1 MAANRVLIVAGLVV
15 LVAMVAIAALLFRPA
30 AAPSATPTAI
40 AGAPSATPGTNLSAP
55 PATDPL
61 ATPTTPVA
69 TETPVATPTSVPA
82 SAVDMPF
89 VPVVGFWSTES
100 SVSMDDLRAAA
111 NGGTTRYPRV
121 VVPAEDFDVLAGR
134 LGGASMQSGT
144 VADVEAA
151 VKEGALGI
159 LRATDVTQR
168 VHALAIDGVSLFG
181 NDRVAETGGWPL
193 QAQVLSTEQWQQAGL
208 WTLVAAGDVMMDRG
222 VAFELRN
229 HPEGGD
235 YLFDGGTARITGIRC
250 CSFFGYD
257 YPTTERTGNRGAV
270 RELFQGADVAMAN
283 LESAVLVDAP
293 YHAAGFTFTADASLL
308 DSVDDAGFDFMSL
321 ANNHVR
327 NAGERGILTAV
338 EELDKRGIAH
348 SGVGLAQD
356 ASTPGYV
363 EANGVR
369 VAIISCD
376 AIRPGW
382 EATASRVGTLNCKR
396 SDVAGTIRSAREDG
410 ADVVIVFPHWC
421 CEYKPTPPSYA
432 PDLAQ
437 QWFDAGADLIT
448 GAHSHIAGA
457 IGDFDGHLAFFS
469 MGNLIFDQDFRQSTM
484 MGVIPEMTF
493 SGSQLVQIELHPT
506 LIIDAQPNLIA
517 PNDGG
522 QFVIDQMRLG
532 SEGLLDY

>member
-1 MAANRVLIVAGLVV
+1 
-15 LVAMVAIAALLFRPA
+15 
-30 AAPSATPTAI
+30 
-40 AGAPSATPGTNLSAP
+40 
-55 PATDPL
+55 
-61 ATPTTPVA
+61 
-69 TETPVATPTSVPA
+69 
-82 SAVDMPF
+82 MPF
-89 VPVVGFWSTES
+89 VPVVGFWSTQKS
-100 SVSMDDLRAAA
+100 ISMDDLRAAA
-111 NGGTTRYPRV
+111 NGNATRYTRV
-121 VVPAEDFDVLAGR
+121 IVPAEDLDVLQTM
-134 LGGASMQSGT
+134 LGGSSLESGT
-144 VADVEAA
+144 VSDVEAA

-159 LRATDVTQR
+159 LRATEVTQR
-168 VHALAIDGVSLFG
+168 VHALAVDGVRLFG
-181 NDRVAETGGWPL
+181 NDRVAETNAWPL
-193 QAQVLSTEQWQQAGL
+193 QAQVLSPEEWQQSSL

-222 VAFELRN
+222 VAFELRS

-270 RELFQGADVAMAN
+270 RELFQGADMAMAN
-283 LESAVLVDAP
+283 LESAVLVGAP
-293 YHAAGFTFTADASLL
+293 YHAQGFTFTADASLL
-308 DSVDDAGFDFMSL
+308 DAVDAAGFDYMSL
-321 ANNHVR
+321 SNNHVR
-327 NAGERGILTAV
+327 NAGERGILTAM
-338 EELDKRGIAH
+338 EELDNRDIAH
-348 SGVGLAQD
+348 SGVGLAPD
-356 ASTPGYV
+356 ASQPGYV
-363 EANGVR
+363 EANGMR

-382 EATASRVGTLNCKR
+382 VASATKVGTLNCKR
-396 SDVAGTIRSAREDG
+396 SDVAGSIRQANEDG

-421 CEYKPTPPSYA
+421 CEYKPRPPSYA
-432 PDLAQ
+432 PELAQ

-493 SGSQLVQIELHPT
+493 NGSELVQVELHPT

-517 PNDGG
+517 PEDGG

>member
-1 MAANRVLIVAGLVV
+1 
-15 LVAMVAIAALLFRPA
+15 
-30 AAPSATPTAI
+30 
-40 AGAPSATPGTNLSAP
+40 
-55 PATDPL
+55 
-61 ATPTTPVA
+61 
-69 TETPVATPTSVPA
+69 
-82 SAVDMPF
+82 MPF
-89 VPVVGFWSTES
+89 VPVVGFWSTETS
-100 SVSMDDLRAAA
+100 IALAELQ
-111 NGGTTRYPRV
+111 GTPGSGRYPSV
-121 VVPAEDFDVLAGR
+121 IALSEDVAVL
-134 LGGASMQSGT
+134 Q
-144 VADVEAA
+144 
-151 VKEGALGI
+151 GALGTTGI
-159 LRATDVTQR
+159 QGGTMTEIQEAVKQGALGLLRITDVTPR
-168 VHALAIDGVSLFG
+168 FHALAIDGASLFG
-181 NDRVAETGGWPL
+181 NDRLADTGEWPL
-193 QAQVLSTEQWQQAGL
+193 RATVSSTVAWDQSAS

-222 VAFELRN
+222 VAFELRS

-257 YPTTERTGNRGAV
+257 YPLTERTGNRGLV

-293 YHAAGFTFTADASLL
+293 YHAQGFTFTADASLL
-308 DSVDDAGFDFMSL
+308 DSVDAAGFDYMSL

-327 NAGERGILTAV
+327 NAGERGILTAI
-338 EELDKRGIAH
+338 EELDNRGIAN
-348 SGVGLAQD
+348 SGVGLAPD
-356 ASTPGYV
+356 ASQPGYV
-363 EANGVR
+363 EANGMR

-382 EATASRVGTLNCKR
+382 VATATKVGTLNCKR
-396 SDVAGTIRSAREDG
+396 SDVAGSIHQAKEDG

-421 CEYKPTPPSYA
+421 CEYKPKPPSYA

-457 IGDFDGHLAFFS
+457 IGDFDGHMTFFS

-506 LIIDAQPNLIA
+506 LIIDGQPNLIA
-517 PNDGG
+517 PEDGG
-522 QFVIDQMRLG
+522 QFVFDQMQVG
-532 SEGLLDY
+532 SQGLLDY